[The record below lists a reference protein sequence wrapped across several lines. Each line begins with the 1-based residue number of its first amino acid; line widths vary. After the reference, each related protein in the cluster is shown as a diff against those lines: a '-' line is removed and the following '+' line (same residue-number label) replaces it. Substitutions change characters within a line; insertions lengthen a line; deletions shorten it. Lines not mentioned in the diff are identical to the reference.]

1 MNYRELKELARRVD
15 QSEGEERERLLRKLI
30 EELPELDPFEGH
42 SEFAVMV
49 AKMLA
54 GVKWFPYWRY
64 S

>member
-15 QSEGEERERLLRKLI
+15 QSWGEERERLLQKLLRK
-30 EELPELDPFEGH
+30 LPELDPFEGH
-42 SEFAVMV
+42 SDFAVMV

-54 GVKWFPYWRY
+54 RVKWFPYHKY